1 MWVVNDLETQNHP
14 WYGAVGSPHN
24 PDNYVVA
31 TGWCIDNEPVQHKY
45 FNNKE
50 EADSSDWLESILQ
63 GQQMYVAHNLTYE
76 LHWLLSRHYNVI
88 MKWIKEGGRFYCT
101 QYAEFLL
108 SNQTNQYPTLEECA
122 VKYRDEGMS
131 EHDVRKLDEVKI
143 LWEQGVLTADIDKKL
158 LLSYLCDD
166 THGDIANTR
175 RVCFKQVSEL
185 KRRGMWQ
192 MFQVRMD
199 SLLFNAVATFNGL
212 YVNEPVARKNLA
224 EQLQAIEELQAEILK
239 QVPTDLPEELEFSYT
254 SGYHLSALLFGGA
267 ITYRK
272 KVSYEPKKYEKV
284 NAYELADGNEQGDYI
299 PITSLPDL
307 PVDQLEGYVGANFT
321 RYKSGKNK
329 GIPKEFLIDS
339 DVEKLKWGEDTYV
352 FNGLVDLE
360 KLPKHVSEQYLGKR
374 AEFRGKRTLVC
385 GTPVYSTSGDSLDV
399 LAKFS
404 TAAKPISLLK
414 TLQKDTGTYYLM
426 EKANGTQSGMLQ
438 YVEPS
443 SIIHHQLNSCAT
455 ITGRLSSSRPNFQN
469 LPRADEDDEG
479 NLKSKVKEMFTSR
492 FGSEGRIAEIDYS
505 ALEVVVLAAISGDSE
520 LLRMLQEGIDMHCYR
535 LAAKLKEPYEDVL
548 VKCKDKS
555 HPEHSKYDNMRTAIK
570 PRAFAHQYGAT
581 ASGISYSTGCTLEE
595 AEEFKAIEFKLFPE
609 SNAYPAEVIRPE
621 VERTGLQSL
630 PEREVNDEGVW
641 GIYRR
646 GYFQAKSGTCYSFRQ
661 YPKWVEGQTIM
672 DYKDTQIANYVMQG
686 EASFIVQAA
695 CGRIIRALI
704 ANDFFDGNVIP
715 INTVHDSGY
724 TDSTT
729 EEYAVLGARLIR
741 DIMESTPAWLA
752 EKIPALTDYNYHST
766 PFPAKAEQGSSMAIK
781 HHID

>member
-1 MWVVNDLETQNHP
+1 MWVINDLETQNHP

-45 FNNKE
+45 FNSKE

-88 MKWIKEGGRFYCT
+88 MKWIKEGGRFFCT

-108 SNQTNQYPTLEECA
+108 SNQINQYPTLEECA

-175 RVCFKQVSEL
+175 RVCFKQVAEL

-212 YVNEPVARKNLA
+212 FVNEPVARKNLA

-272 KVSYEPKKYEKV
+272 QVPYDPPKFEKV
-284 NAYELADGNEQGDYI
+284 NSYKMEDTGEYI
-299 PITSLPDL
+299 SVHSYLNHLTDHDFPLVT
-307 PVDQLEGYVGANFT
+307 
-321 RYKSGKNK
+321 YKSGKNK
-329 GIPKEFLIDS
+329 GLPKEFLVDS
-339 DVEKLKWGEDTYV
+339 DVPKTKWGEGTYV
-352 FNGLVDLE
+352 FDGLVDLE

-443 SIIHHQLNSCAT
+443 SIIHHQLNNCST
-455 ITGRLSSSRPNFQN
+455 ITGRLSSSKPNFQN

-492 FGSEGRIAEIDYS
+492 FGSDGRIVEVDYS
-505 ALEVVVLAAISGDSE
+505 ALEVVDLAAVSGDTE
-520 LLRMLQEGIDMHCYR
+520 LLRMLEEGIDMHCYR
-535 LAAKLKEPYEDVL
+535 LAAKLKEPYDDVL
-548 VKCKDKS
+548 KKCKDSS
-555 HPEHSKYDNMRTAIK
+555 HPEHSKYSNMRTDIK
-570 PRAFAHQYGAT
+570 PRAFAHQYGAS

-672 DYKDTQIANYVMQG
+672 DYKDTQIANYVIQG

-695 CGRIIRALI
+695 CGRVIREFI
-704 ANDFFDGNVIP
+704 NRGFFDDKVLP
-715 INTVHDSGY
+715 INTVHDAIYLDGA
-724 TDSTT
+724 T
-729 EEYAVLGARLIR
+729 EELAVEGAKLVRS
-741 DIMESTPAWLA
+741 IMESTPAWLT
-752 EKIPALTDYNYHST
+752 EKIPALKDWSYHTT
-766 PFPAKAEQGSSMAIK
+766 PFPAAAEQGSSMAIK

>member
-1 MWVVNDLETQNHP
+1 MWVINDLETQNHP

-88 MKWIKEGGRFYCT
+88 MKWIKEGGRFMCS

-175 RVCFKQVSEL
+175 RVCFKQVAEL

-284 NAYELADGNEQGDYI
+284 NCYQLEEPINGDPYI
-299 PITSLPDL
+299 PVPEFKVLPQHVQEAL
-307 PVDQLEGYVGANFT
+307 LERAI

-329 GIPKEFLIDS
+329 GLPKEFLIDS

-352 FNGLVDLE
+352 FDGLVDLE

-535 LAAKLKEPYEDVL
+535 LAAKLKEPYADVL
-548 VKCKDKS
+548 KKCKDSS
-555 HPEHSKYDNMRTAIK
+555 HPEHSKYSNMRTDIK

-630 PEREVNDEGVW
+630 PEREVNDDGVW

-752 EKIPALTDYNYHST
+752 EKIPALTDYNYHTT
-766 PFPAKAEQGSSMAIK
+766 PFPAQAEQGSSMAIK
-781 HHID
+781 HHIE

>member
-45 FNNKE
+45 FNSKE

-88 MKWIKEGGRFYCT
+88 MKWIKEGGRFYCS

-108 SNQTNQYPTLEECA
+108 SNQTNQYPTLEDCA
-122 VKYRDEGMS
+122 VKYRDEGTN

-166 THGDIANTR
+166 THGDVANTR
-175 RVCFKQVSEL
+175 RVCFKQVAEL

-272 KVSYEPKKYEKV
+272 KVPYEPKKYEKV
-284 NAYELADGNEQGDYI
+284 NSYQFENGVYGSVALITGADNLEQWEADHGE
-299 PITSLPDL
+299 
-307 PVDQLEGYVGANFT
+307 VV

-329 GIPKEFLIDS
+329 GLPKEFLIDS
-339 DVEKLKWGEDTYV
+339 DVEKMKWGEDTYV
-352 FNGLVDLE
+352 FDGLVDLE

-455 ITGRLSSSRPNFQN
+455 VTGRLSGTRPNMQN

-479 NLKSKVKEMFTSR
+479 NLKSRVKEMFTSR
-492 FGSEGRIAEIDYS
+492 FGSEGRIVEVDYS
-505 ALEVVVLAAISGDSE
+505 ALEVVDLAAISGDTE

-548 VKCKDKS
+548 KKCKDSS
-555 HPEHSKYDNMRTAIK
+555 HPEHSKYSNMRTDIK
-570 PRAFAHQYGAT
+570 PRAFAHQYGAS
-581 ASGISYSTGCTLEE
+581 ASGISYSTGCSLEE

-609 SNAYPAEVIRPE
+609 SNAYPSEVIRPE

-630 PEREVNDEGVW
+630 PEREVNDDGVW

-672 DYKDTQIANYVMQG
+672 DYKDTQIANYVIQG

-695 CGRIIRALI
+695 CGRVIREFI
-704 ANDFFDGNVIP
+704 KRGFFDDKVLP
-715 INTVHDSGY
+715 INTVHDAIYLDGA
-724 TDSTT
+724 T
-729 EEYAVLGARLIR
+729 EELAIEGAKLVRS
-741 DIMESTPAWLA
+741 IMESTPAWLT
-752 EKIPALTDYNYHST
+752 EKIPALQDWSYHTT
-766 PFPAKAEQGSSMAIK
+766 PFPAAAEQGSSMAIK

>member
-1 MWVVNDLETQNHP
+1 MTYLVKHDPNNPLTPEQITVLEQ
-14 WYGAVGSPHN
+14 
-24 PDNYVVA
+24 
-31 TGWCIDNEPVQHKY
+31 QH
-45 FNNKE
+45 
-50 EADSSDWLESILQ
+50 
-63 GQQMYVAHNLTYE
+63 G
-76 LHWLLSRHYNVI
+76 
-88 MKWIKEGGRFYCT
+88 
-101 QYAEFLL
+101 
-108 SNQTNQYPTLEECA
+108 
-122 VKYRDEGMS
+122 
-131 EHDVRKLDEVKI
+131 
-143 LWEQGVLTADIDKKL
+143 
-158 LLSYLCDD
+158 
-166 THGDIANTR
+166 
-175 RVCFKQVSEL
+175 EL
-185 KRRGMWQ
+185 KRYLRGKHK
-192 MFQVRMD
+192 
-199 SLLFNAVATFNGL
+199 G
-212 YVNEPVARKNLA
+212 
-224 EQLQAIEELQAEILK
+224 
-239 QVPTDLPEELEFSYT
+239 
-254 SGYHLSALLFGGA
+254 
-267 ITYRK
+267 
-272 KVSYEPKKYEKV
+272 EPKIVEY
-284 NAYELADGNEQGDYI
+284 D
-299 PITSLPDL
+299 S
-307 PVDQLEGYVGANFT
+307 
-321 RYKSGKNK
+321 
-329 GIPKEFLIDS
+329 PKEL
-339 DVEKLKWGEDTYV
+339 LKWGEGTYV
-352 FNGLVDLE
+352 FDGLVDLE

-492 FGSEGRIAEIDYS
+492 FGSAGRIAEIDYS

-548 VKCKDKS
+548 KKCKDSS

-609 SNAYPAEVIRPE
+609 SNAYPSEVIRPE

-630 PEREVNDEGVW
+630 PEREVNDDGVW

-752 EKIPALTDYNYHST
+752 EKIPALTDYNYHTT
-766 PFPAKAEQGSSMAIK
+766 PFPAAAEQGSSMAIK

>member
-1 MWVVNDLETQNHP
+1 MWVINDLETQNHP

-45 FNNKE
+45 FNSKE

-88 MKWIKEGGRFYCT
+88 MKWIKEGGRFYCS
-101 QYAEFLL
+101 QYGEFLL
-108 SNQTNQYPTLEECA
+108 SNQTNQYPTLEDCA
-122 VKYRDEGMS
+122 VKYRDEGTN

-166 THGDIANTR
+166 THGDVANTR
-175 RVCFKQVSEL
+175 RICFKQVAEL

-212 YVNEPVARKNLA
+212 FVNEPVARKNLA

-272 KVSYEPKKYEKV
+272 KVPYDPPKFEKV
-284 NAYELADGNEQGDYI
+284 NSYQLEEPINGDSYI
-299 PITSLPDL
+299 PVSEFKVLPQHVQEAL
-307 PVDQLEGYVGANFT
+307 LERVI

-329 GIPKEFLIDS
+329 GLPKEFLVDS
-339 DVEKLKWGEDTYV
+339 DTEKLKWGEDTYV

-548 VKCKDKS
+548 KKCKDSS
-555 HPEHSKYDNMRTAIK
+555 HPEHSKYSNMRTDIK

-609 SNAYPAEVIRPE
+609 SNAYPSEVIRPE

-630 PEREVNDEGVW
+630 PEREVNDDGVW

-646 GYFQAKSGTCYSFRQ
+646 GDFQAKSGTCYSFRQ
-661 YPKWVEGQTIM
+661 YPKWVEGQTIL

-752 EKIPALTDYNYHST
+752 EKIPALKDYNYHST
-766 PFPAKAEQGSSMAIK
+766 PFPAACEYGSSMAQKI
-781 HHID
+781 HID

>member
-45 FNNKE
+45 FNSKE
-50 EADSSDWLESILQ
+50 EADTSDWLDSILQ

-108 SNQTNQYPTLEECA
+108 SNQTNQYPTLEDCA
-122 VKYRDEGMS
+122 VKYHDEGTN
-131 EHDVRKLDEVKI
+131 EHDVRKLDEVKT

-166 THGDIANTR
+166 THGDVANTR
-175 RVCFKQVSEL
+175 RVCFKQVAEL

-199 SLLFNAVATFNGL
+199 SLLFNAIATFNGL

-284 NAYELADGNEQGDYI
+284 NSY
-299 PITSLPDL
+299 
-307 PVDQLEGYVGANFT
+307 QLEEPINGDPYISVSEFEVLPQYVQEALLERVV

-329 GIPKEFLIDS
+329 GLPKEFLVDS

-352 FNGLVDLE
+352 FDGLVDLE

-455 ITGRLSSSRPNFQN
+455 VTGRLSGTRPNMQN
-469 LPRADEDDEG
+469 LPRADEDDDG
-479 NLKSKVKEMFTSR
+479 NLKSRVKEMFTSR
-492 FGSEGRIAEIDYS
+492 FGSEGRIVEVDYS
-505 ALEVVVLAAISGDSE
+505 ALEVVDLAAISGDTE

-548 VKCKDKS
+548 KKCKDSS
-555 HPEHSKYDNMRTAIK
+555 HPEHSRYSNMRTDIK
-570 PRAFAHQYGAT
+570 PRAFAHQYGAS
-581 ASGISYSTGCTLEE
+581 ASGISYSTGCSLEE

-609 SNAYPAEVIRPE
+609 SNAYPSEVIRPE
-621 VERTGLQSL
+621 VEQTGLQSL

-672 DYKDTQIANYVMQG
+672 DYKDTQIANYVIQG

-695 CGRIIRALI
+695 CGRIIREFI
-704 ANDFFDGNVIP
+704 KRGFFDDKVLP
-715 INTVHDSGY
+715 INTVHDCIMLDC
-724 TDSTT
+724 TDEIVAREAGKVVQELMEDTPRWLTT
-729 EEYAVLGARLIR
+729 
-741 DIMESTPAWLA
+741 
-752 EKIPALTDYNYHST
+752 KIPALLDWSYHTT
-766 PFPAKAEQGSSMAIK
+766 PFPAVGELGTGMATTHEK
-781 HHID
+781 L

>member
-1 MWVVNDLETQNHP
+1 MWVINDLETQNHP

-45 FNNKE
+45 FNSKE

-88 MKWIKEGGRFYCT
+88 MKWIKEGGRFYCS

-108 SNQTNQYPTLEECA
+108 SNQTNQYPTLEDCA
-122 VKYRDEGMS
+122 VKYRDEGTD

-158 LLSYLCDD
+158 LLSYLCDE
-166 THGDIANTR
+166 TRGDVANTR
-175 RVCFKQVSEL
+175 RVCFKQVAEL

-212 YVNEPVARKNLA
+212 FVNEPVARKNLA

-272 KVSYEPKKYEKV
+272 KVPYDPPKFEKV
-284 NAYELADGNEQGDYI
+284 NCYNIVGVSGAGGYI
-299 PITSLPDL
+299 STVEYDKLTAVEKTHYSLI
-307 PVDQLEGYVGANFT
+307 QF
-321 RYKSGKNK
+321 KSGKNK
-329 GIPKEFLIDS
+329 GLPKEFLIDS
-339 DVEKLKWGEDTYV
+339 DVEKMKWGEGTYV
-352 FNGLVDLE
+352 FDGLVDLE

-426 EKANGTQSGMLQ
+426 EKSNGTQSGMLQ
-438 YVEPS
+438 FVEPS

-505 ALEVVVLAAISGDSE
+505 ALEVVVLAAISGDNE

-548 VKCKDKS
+548 KKCKDSS
-555 HPEHSKYDNMRTAIK
+555 HPEHSKYSNMRTDIK

-581 ASGISYSTGCTLEE
+581 PSGISYSTGCTLEE
-595 AEEFKAIEFKLFPE
+595 AEEFKAIECKLFPE
-609 SNAYPAEVIRPE
+609 SNAYPSEVIRPE

-641 GIYRR
+641 SIYRR

-661 YPKWVEGQTIM
+661 YPKWVEGQTIL

-752 EKIPALTDYNYHST
+752 EKIPALKDYNYHTT
-766 PFPAKAEQGSSMAIK
+766 PFPAAAEQGSSMAIK